1 MLNERQQLL
10 LGIYRQLG
18 NVEAQTKIAWQIFN
32 AHHDQT
38 TLTQLLDCIGQDQRD
53 TVISD
58 AFNKIAQ
65 EPHLSYDDAAFLL
78 AVERIDELE
87 IYLLQRIEQLNGGLY
102 FKLLPLAEALEK
114 RGKLLISCLI
124 YRALLDSIL
133 ARALSKYYHHGV
145 KYLKKLDQ
153 LAPYVTDWQTW
164 PTHNTY
170 LAILQENHKRKSAFW
185 SKY

>member
-1 MLNERQQLL
+1 MLNKRQQLL
-10 LGIYRQLG
+10 LEIYLQLG
-18 NVEAQTKIAWQIFN
+18 DVEAQTKIAWEIFN

-38 TLTQLLDCIGQDQRD
+38 TFTQLLDCIGQDQRD
-53 TVISD
+53 TVIND
-58 AFNKIAQ
+58 VFNSIAQ
-65 EPHLSYDDAAFLL
+65 DPPLSYDDAAFLL
-78 AVERIDELE
+78 AVERFDELE
-87 IYLLQRIEQLNGGLY
+87 IYLLQRIEQLNGDLY

-153 LAPYVTDWQTW
+153 LAPFVTDWQTW
-164 PTHNTY
+164 PAHNIY
-170 LAILQENHKRKSAFW
+170 LATLHEIHKRKSAFW

>member
-1 MLNERQQLL
+1 

-18 NVEAQTKIAWQIFN
+18 NLEAQTKIAWQIFN
-32 AHHDQT
+32 SHHDQT
-38 TLTQLLDCIGQDQRD
+38 TLTQLLECIGQEQRD
-53 TVISD
+53 TVIND
-58 AFNKIAQ
+58 VLNNIGQ
-65 EPHLSYDDAAFLL
+65 EPRISYDDAAFLL
-78 AVERIDELE
+78 AVEQVDELE
-87 IYLLQRIEQLNGGLY
+87 IYLLQRFEQLNGDLY
-102 FKLLPLAEALEK
+102 FRLSPLAEALEK
-114 RGKLLISCLI
+114 RGKLLISSLI

-164 PTHNTY
+164 PVHNTY
-170 LAILQENHKRKSAFW
+170 LAILKENHKRKSAFW